1 MEKMNVGGFEVFNIG
16 PTVFVHSKNGV
27 AVLRDRPIF
36 PVKFLKEWYLMQCD
50 GKSFPNPIAILEGFN
65 RFKTSSEF
73 LDMDNFVSVSRDAKE
88 AVDTVHYLNTIISRV
103 NGYVEMVEDYIS
115 NREYI
120 KGDIPDTTNMHQVAK
135 RIKNTFDF
143 YAAFTTQL
151 YRAGYFTAA

>member
-1 MEKMNVGGFEVFNIG
+1 MEKMNVGVFKVFNARLG
-16 PTVFVHSKNGV
+16 GV
-27 AVLRDRPIF
+27 VVLRDRPIF

-50 GKSFPNPIAILEGFN
+50 GKSFPNPAAILEGFN

-73 LDMDNFVSVSRDAKE
+73 LDMDNFVSISRDAKE
-88 AVDTVHYLNTIISRV
+88 AVETVHYLNTIVSRV

-135 RIKNTFDF
+135 QIKNTFDF
-143 YAAFTTQL
+143 YAACTTEL
-151 YRAGYFTAA
+151 YRAGYFAAA